1 MLQNLFLTVVV
12 ENSACKND
20 AHLQAQHGLSM
31 LLDLGLGDRRVKLLW
46 DTGATAGVLLDN
58 ATALNIDLD
67 HIDLIA
73 LSHGH
78 YDHTGGLMAVLQQ
91 RKERVPVLCHPQL
104 FAPKLKDR
112 PSLKFIGPPF
122 TRNQA
127 EEEGA
132 IILECRGPVPIAPGI
147 TATGEIPRR
156 EAFEV
161 VEGFWTFRDGLY
173 CRDSIPD
180 DQSLAIDVPG
190 KGLVVVTGCAHSGI
204 INTVNHALQ
213 ITGASKLY
221 AVIGGFHLMWADD
234 RRIEATVQALTNL
247 HPACVR
253 PGHCTGERAIRRL
266 EEAFGDR
273 CMPLAVGD
281 SIEL

>member
-20 AHLQAQHGLSM
+20 AILQAQHGLSM

-58 ATALNIDLD
+58 AKALNIDLD

-180 DQSLAIDVPG
+180 DQSLAGELCCSRDFNAHRLRGSGRWTGRSDVDPAG
-190 KGLVVVTGCAHSGI
+190 NAADGGSQG
-204 INTVNHALQ
+204 
-213 ITGASKLY
+213 GA
-221 AVIGGFHLMWADD
+221 VPPRHLCG
-234 RRIEATVQALTNL
+234 RRC
-247 HPACVR
+247 P
-253 PGHCTGERAIRRL
+253 
-266 EEAFGDR
+266 
-273 CMPLAVGD
+273 
-281 SIEL
+281 